1 MRRQLRGRKKG
12 DLLVL
17 IYLDTNIII
26 DEVEKRNRKT
36 LTFFEKLR
44 TVGNWEAVT
53 SIFAI
58 VEAIDVEGQ
67 ITHAANLVRNKMSWD
82 EIAKQRTKELSQIER
97 DKAVKQVEEFR
108 ERNRKVKVYEFKER
122 GWKTALEV
130 MRNLDISA
138 PDALHVATALNARC
152 QIFLSKDSTL
162 LATIAKN
169 PAYDDTLKGATPENI
184 EQIILAI
191 KEESKRRTIDS
202 VIHPSSDV
210 LRESLESIR
219 RVKAIGEILGLSSKT
234 SEECTTSV
242 ADFFKNFHGRQTK
255 KNDK

>member
-1 MRRQLRGRKKG
+1 MRRRQRGRKKG

-36 LTFFEKLR
+36 ITFFEKLR
-44 TVGNWEAVT
+44 TVGDWEAVT

-67 ITHAANLVRNKMSWD
+67 IAHAANLVQNRMSWD
-82 EIAKQRTKELSQIER
+82 EIAKQRTKVLSQTER
-97 DKAVKQVEEFR
+97 DWAVKHVEEFR
-108 ERNRKVKVYEFKER
+108 ERNQKAKIYEFKEQ
-122 GWKTALEV
+122 GWETALEV

-152 QIFLSKDSTL
+152 QVFLSKDTTL
-162 LATIAKN
+162 IAAIAKN
-169 PAYDDTLKGATPENI
+169 PAYDDTLKGATPDNI
-184 EQIILAI
+184 EQVILAI
-191 KEESKRRTIDS
+191 KEESRRRTIDS
-202 VIHPSSDV
+202 FIHPSSDV
-210 LRESLESIR
+210 LIEGLRSFR
-219 RVKAIGEILGLSSKT
+219 RFKAMSEILGLSSKT
-234 SEECTTSV
+234 SKKYTTRY
-242 ADFFKNFHGRQTK
+242 ADFFKNFRGRQTE